1 MNHHAVGLFKQ
12 ENSVNLEQDVVL
24 AEVISSN
31 TTNMSSSELVS
42 LNNMTVSSDML
53 ENLKYSNSTLTL
65 FYKQS

>member
-1 MNHHAVGLFKQ
+1 MNHDAVGLFKQ

-53 ENLKYSNSTLTL
+53 ENLKYSSSTLTL

>member
-1 MNHHAVGLFKQ
+1 MNHDAVGLFKQ

>member
-1 MNHHAVGLFKQ
+1 MNHDAVGLFKQ

-53 ENLKYSNSTLTL
+53 ENLKCSSSTLTL